1 MEYENLLVDVSERIA
16 TVTFNRP
23 KSLNALNPATVRELG
38 AAMEELSA
46 RPDVGAV
53 LLTGAGEK
61 AFVAGADIS
70 VMKGFTPLE
79 ALDFSL
85 LGHRV
90 LGFVEAM
97 PQPVIGAINGFALGG
112 GCEVAMACDLLIAA
126 DTARFGQPEVNLGI
140 IPGYG
145 GTQRLPRL
153 VGRNLAKELVL
164 TGEMISA
171 QRAYEIGLVNKVVP
185 AAELMGAAREIARK
199 ILSRGPVAVR
209 MAKMAMNRG
218 LDLDLEQRVRPRG
231 EPLRGRFLHRRQG
244 RRDRRLS
251 GKAEGE
257 LHREVIPGEVA
268 PYSTSREKTRWCSI

>member
-1 MEYENLLVDVSERIA
+1 MNYENLLVDVSERIA

-23 KSLNALNPATVRELG
+23 KTLNALNPATVRELG
-38 AAMEELSA
+38 AAMENLSA
-46 RPDVGAV
+46 RRDVGVV

-61 AFVAGADIS
+61 AFIAGADIS
-70 VMKGFTPLE
+70 VMKGFTALE
-79 ALDFSL
+79 AFDFSL
-85 LGHRV
+85 LGQRI
-90 LGFVEAM
+90 LAFIEAM
-97 PQPVIGAINGFALGG
+97 SQPVIGVINGYALGG

-153 VGRNLAKELVL
+153 VGRNLAKEMVL

-185 AAELMGAAREIARK
+185 AAELMGAAREIAKK

-209 MAKMAMNRG
+209 TAKMAMNRG
-218 LDLDLEQRVRPRG
+218 LDLDLANACAFEASLFAAGFSTADKDEGIAAFLEKR
-231 EPLRGRFLHRRQG
+231 EAKFSGR
-244 RRDRRLS
+244 
-251 GKAEGE
+251 
-257 LHREVIPGEVA
+257 
-268 PYSTSREKTRWCSI
+268 

>member
-1 MEYENLLVDVSERIA
+1 MSYENLLVDVTDRIA
-16 TVTFNRP
+16 TVTVNRP

-61 AFVAGADIS
+61 AFIAGADIS
-70 VMKGFTPLE
+70 AMNGFTTLE

-85 LGHRV
+85 LGQRV
-90 LGFVEAM
+90 LSFIEAM
-97 PQPVIGAINGFALGG
+97 SQPVIGVINGFALGG

-126 DTARFGQPEVNLGI
+126 DTARFGQPEVTLGI

-153 VGRNLAKELVL
+153 VGRNIAKELVRV
-164 TGEMISA
+164 GEMISA
-171 QRAYEIGLVNKVVP
+171 QRAYEIGLVNRVVP
-185 AAELMGAAREIARK
+185 ASELMGAARDIAKK

-209 MAKMAMNRG
+209 TAKMAMNRG
-218 LDLDLEQRVRPRG
+218 LDLDLGNACALEASLFAAG
-231 EPLRGRFLHRRQG
+231 FST
-244 RRDRRLS
+244 RDRS
-251 GKAEGE
+251 EGMAAFLE
-257 LHREVIPGEVA
+257 KRKPTFTGE
-268 PYSTSREKTRWCSI
+268 

>member
-1 MEYENLLVDVSERIA
+1 MSYENLLVDVSERIA

-38 AAMEELSA
+38 AALGEVSS

-61 AFVAGADIS
+61 AFVAGADIP
-70 VMKGFTPLE
+70 VMKDFSALE
-79 ALDFSL
+79 ALDFAL
-85 LGHRV
+85 LGQRV
-90 LGFVEAM
+90 LAYIEQM
-97 PQPVIGAINGFALGG
+97 PQPVIGVINGFALGG

-126 DTARFGQPEVNLGI
+126 DTARFGQPEVSLGI

-145 GTQRLPRL
+145 GTQRLLRL

-164 TGEMISA
+164 TGEMITA

-185 AAELMGAAREIARK
+185 AADLMTVARETAKK

-218 LDLDLEQRVRPRG
+218 LDLDLGNACALEASLFAAG
-231 EPLRGRFLHRRQG
+231 FSTS
-244 RRDRRLS
+244 DR
-251 GKAEGE
+251 AEG
-257 LHREVIPGEVA
+257 IA
-268 PYSTSREKTRWCSI
+268 AFIEKRKANFTGK